1 MRRLKEKIKY
11 VFDNFMTKNP
21 LSQILGLAVIVLVI
35 IFIGTI
41 AASLLFIGNDVPE
54 EMHGNFLDK
63 MWWNFM
69 RVIDPGTITSDQ
81 GFLIRLLSLFSTVGG
96 ILVFSILIGFISS
109 KIVVKLDELKKGRT
123 KVIEDN
129 HTVILGW
136 SPKVFTIINELVRSS
151 LNNGKNVVVI
161 MAEKSAADMYD
172 EIRSQ
177 TNSLKRTKVICRC
190 GNPIDLMD
198 IQMLNINSAK
208 SIIILSDET
217 DESDIK
223 VIKTILA
230 ITNNPQRK
238 QGRYNIVTEIA
249 NMQNK
254 SIAEIVG
261 KDEIEIIFTN
271 DLISRLLVQTSRQS
285 GLSIVYN
292 ELLSF
297 TGSEI
302 YFVHDPDVNGKMF
315 RHIYYGYE
323 DEIIIG
329 YKNVDKLTAHPDPD
343 YIIKEN
349 DELIVLKDT
358 KCLCKFNNENIEFD
372 DSIII
377 SRKTRPKIKPEKILI
392 IGWNKELVF
401 IIHEIDKYVKTGSKI
416 VIVADIGDDN
426 VTAGIKT
433 SCKDVKNVIL
443 NFVKANYTNIATI
456 EKISP
461 QKYDSIIIL
470 TDDLKGKNSEDK
482 DANTLI
488 TLLFLREVLNKHNNK
503 KDINIVSE
511 MINAKNKE
519 LAEVARINDFI
530 ISSKTISMILAQ
542 ISEQK
547 RINDFYAEIFDAE
560 GVEIYL
566 KPVRNYIKTGR
577 ETSFYTVMKAA
588 FEVGQTALG
597 YKLKRHE
604 YNKEKN
610 FGIVINPAKHE
621 PITFTEDDLIIV
633 FAED

>member
-1 MRRLKEKIKY
+1 MGRLKDRIKY

-21 LSQILGLAVIVLVI
+21 LSQILGLAVLVVI
-35 IFIGTI
+35 IIIAGTI
-41 AASLLFIGNDVPE
+41 SASLLFLGDDIPE
-54 EMHGNFLDK
+54 EMQGNFLDK

-81 GFLIRLLSLFSTVGG
+81 GFLIRVLSLFSTVGG
-96 ILVFSILIGFISS
+96 ILVFSILIGFVSS

-123 KVIEDN
+123 KVIENN

-136 SPKVFTIINELVRSS
+136 SPKVFTIISELVRSS
-151 LNNGKNVVVI
+151 LNKGKNIVVI
-161 MAEKSAADMYD
+161 MAEKRAADMYD
-172 EIRSQ
+172 EIKSQ
-177 TNSLKRTKVICRC
+177 AGKLKRTKVICRF

-198 IQMLNINSAK
+198 MQMLNINQAK
-208 SIIILSDET
+208 SIIILSDEME
-217 DESDIK
+217 ESDIK
-223 VIKTILA
+223 VIKTVLA

-238 QGRYNIVTEIA
+238 KGKYHIVTEIS

-271 DLISRLLVQTSRQS
+271 DLISRLLVQTARQS

-297 TGSEI
+297 SGSEI
-302 YFVHDPDVNGKMF
+302 YFVSDPDIYGKSF
-315 RHIYYGYE
+315 KDIYYGYI
-323 DEIIIG
+323 DEIVIG
-329 YKNVDKLTAHPDPD
+329 YKTGNNIVTQPDPD
-343 YIIKEN
+343 CILKEN

-358 KCLCKFNNENIEFD
+358 KGLSKFNNKNIEFD

-377 SRKTRPKIKPEKILI
+377 SRKTHSRSKPEKILI

-416 VIVADIGDDN
+416 LIVADMNDDN
-426 VTAGIKT
+426 VKHKVKT
-433 SCKDVKNVIL
+433 KCNDVKNASL
-443 NFVKANYTNIATI
+443 NFIKENYTNFATI
-456 EKISP
+456 EKICP
-461 QKYDSIIIL
+461 QNYDSIIIL
-470 TDDLKGKNSEDK
+470 TDDLKGITGEDK

-488 TLLFLREVLNKHNNK
+488 TLLFLREILNKHKNK
-503 KDINIVSE
+503 RNINIVSE

-547 RINDFYAEIFDAE
+547 RINDFYAEIFDAR
-560 GVEIYL
+560 GIEIYL
-566 KPVRNYIKTGR
+566 KPVKNYIKTGI
-577 ETSFYTVMKAA
+577 ETNFYTILKAA
-588 FEVGQTALG
+588 FEVGQIAFG
-597 YKLKRHE
+597 YKLKRFE
-604 YNKEKN
+604 FNKEKN
-610 FGIVINPAKHE
+610 FGIVINPAKKE
-621 PITFTEDDLIIV
+621 TVTFDDDDLIIV
-633 FAED
+633 FAAK